1 MNEKLFHAH
10 KDTHN
15 PNNPYPDFVRQVA
28 KRTKVPIELL
38 TRKRY
43 YGKSANGKATTTIS
57 WTNRFSKRRA
67 RQLSASQ
74 KKSILNFNACSP
86 KPQPYKAIWT
96 TNKP

>member
-1 MNEKLFHAH
+1 MDEKIFHTH

-15 PNNPYPDFVRQVA
+15 PNNPYPEFVRQA
-28 KRTKVPIELL
+28 ARRTKVPIELL
-38 TRKRY
+38 TRKKY
-43 YGKSANGKATTTIS
+43 CGKSANDKGDNHHILDKS
-57 WTNRFSKRRA
+57 LFPRRE
-67 RQLSASQ
+67 RQLSAFQ